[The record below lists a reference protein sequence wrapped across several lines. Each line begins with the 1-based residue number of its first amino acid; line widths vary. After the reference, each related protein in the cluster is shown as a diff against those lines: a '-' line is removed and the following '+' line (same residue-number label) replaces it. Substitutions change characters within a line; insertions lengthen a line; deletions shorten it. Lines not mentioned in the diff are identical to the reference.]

1 MGTLLNMKKVNI
13 GYSMNNIPIPDGK
26 SYKLQLI
33 QKVED
38 FIKKIRWKAIFFM
51 KSGICFFFIKLFN
64 LHYYTNKQR
73 AYDIETKNIYIKNYY
88 TCTEPYE
95 LFQKS

>member
-1 MGTLLNMKKVNI
+1 MGSLLNMEKVNFV
-13 GYSMNNIPIPDGK
+13 YSINNIPLPDGK

-51 KSGICFFFIKLFN
+51 KGGNQTDPTTENWI
-64 LHYYTNKQR
+64 
-73 AYDIETKNIYIKNYY
+73 DIWYK
-88 TCTEPYE
+88 
-95 LFQKS
+95 